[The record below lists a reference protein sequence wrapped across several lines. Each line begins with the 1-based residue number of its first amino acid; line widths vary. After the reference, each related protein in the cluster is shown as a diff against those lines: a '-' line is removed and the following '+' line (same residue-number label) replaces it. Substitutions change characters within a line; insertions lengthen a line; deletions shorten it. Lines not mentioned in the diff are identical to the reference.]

1 MVGRMASDL
10 TLSGVV
16 GVNARKLRGSAT
28 ADELATTCRN
38 NGLNWGT
45 GRISDLEHGRVSP
58 TLGTLVM
65 LAAALGELRGEP
77 VTLAELVEHDG
88 DIELAKGLALSGAQL
103 QRYLRGEPVEVTMA
117 DIAASLQK
125 ALDEYPD
132 KLAGLPPAL
141 RRVTLRDEYKVHKES
156 GETEQRVAK
165 SLGVDRWVVDRA
177 SALLWKSTISA
188 ERDRRAGPDASNQA
202 RGRITRELRDELRK
216 VIDGDN

>member
-1 MVGRMASDL
+1 MANDP

-16 GVNARKLRGSAT
+16 GVNARRLRGSAT
-28 ADELATTCRN
+28 ADDLATACRN
-38 NGLNWGT
+38 SGLNWGT

-58 TLGTLVM
+58 TLGTLVA

-77 VTLAELVEHDG
+77 VTLADLVASDG
-88 DIELAKGLALSGAQL
+88 SVELAKGLTLPGGAL
-103 QRYLRGEPVEVTMA
+103 QRYLRGEPVTVTTG
-117 DIAASLQK
+117 DVAASLK
-125 ALDEYPD
+125 EALDDYPNRLD
-132 KLAGLPPAL
+132 SLPPAL
-141 RRVTLRDEYKVHKES
+141 RRVTLRDEYKVAKES

-216 VIDGDN
+216 VIDGDD